1 MSNRKRSDEVLRPR
15 KGIVLRLAGA
25 DLLHEWILTLCMI
38 LALAAIIAP
47 LLIVLGLKEGI
58 VAHLR
63 NDLVQ
68 DPVNREIRP
77 KTTQDLSE
85 DWLAEIAARPDVE
98 FMMPSILRG
107 ASIVRVATI
116 DGRQTEAV
124 DLLPSG
130 TGDPLLLSNGAQPP
144 VEGEAVVS
152 MPLAQKFGLKAGD
165 SFVVQVTRTVDGRP
179 EAVAQTVKVR
189 SVLGIRGDTL
199 ARVYAPLAF
208 VVDVEAYKEGNAVL
222 ARGWAGQRPI
232 PYGSYDG
239 AIVMMDTPLDSLALR
254 GLTIGTG
261 FSNSGVLS
269 PGDVATRFGIPA
281 LQIPGIY
288 EVSVV
293 QKPTQESSLTQLAG
307 RLRGREALILPYVKP
322 IAATYA
328 GKKVD
333 LVGLALSE
341 AQATRRGFP
350 ILPWAGLAAGSPVD
364 SYLQIAAPADW
375 GVSVDTSIDVTVPS
389 LSGPLMIPL
398 RVTATAPGAVALIP
412 TRLASMLRTGAD
424 RTITYSAQ
432 DSTLLLTRSGY
443 RGFRLYARAIEDVP
457 AIAAALDAAKVPTVS
472 RLREIQGL
480 TSFSTGLDDLFRLVA
495 IVAVV
500 GGMAAL
506 LASLY
511 AAVERKKRDISMMRL
526 LGLSPMRVAGF
537 PIYQGAF
544 VAIGATLVAFA
555 GFFAV
560 GALVDRLLAVELNGE
575 HAVVLQPELMGLTI
589 GLILA
594 LSVVSA
600 LLAARKTT
608 MIEPAEAIRVE

>member
-1 MSNRKRSDEVLRPR
+1 MSDRRRTDEVLRPR
-15 KGIVLRLAGA
+15 QGIVLRLAAA
-25 DLLHEWILTLCMI
+25 DLLHEWTLTLCMI

-85 DWLAEIAARPDVE
+85 AWLAEIAKRPDVE

-107 ASIVRVATI
+107 ASIVRVATV
-116 DGRQTEAV
+116 DGRQSEAV

-130 TGDPLLLSNGAQPP
+130 AGDPLLLSNGAQPP
-144 VEGEAVVS
+144 VEGEVVVS
-152 MPLAQKFGLKAGD
+152 TPLAQKFALKAGG

-239 AIVMMDTPLDSLALR
+239 ALVMMDTPLDGVALR
-254 GLTIGTG
+254 GLTVGTG
-261 FSNSGVLS
+261 FSNSTALT
-269 PGDVATRFGIPA
+269 PGEIATRFGVAAPA
-281 LQIPGIY
+281 IAGIY
-288 EVSVV
+288 EISVV
-293 QKPTQESSLTQLAG
+293 QKPVQESSLSQLAG

-322 IAATYA
+322 IAATVA
-328 GKKVD
+328 GKKVE
-333 LVGLALSE
+333 LSGLSLSE
-341 AQATRRGFP
+341 AQAIRRGFP
-350 ILPWAGLAAGSPVD
+350 VLPWAGLGAGSPVD
-364 SYLQIAAPADW
+364 AYLQIAAPAGW
-375 GVSVDTSIDVTVPS
+375 GASVDTTIDVTVPS
-389 LSGPLMIPL
+389 LSGPLTIPL
-398 RVTATAPGAVALIP
+398 RVAATAPGAVALIP

-424 RTITYSAQ
+424 RTIVYSAQ

-457 AIAAALDAAKVPTVS
+457 AVAAALDAAKVPTVS

-537 PIYQGAF
+537 PIYQGGF
-544 VAIGATLVAFA
+544 VALGATLVAFA

-560 GALVDRLLAVELNGE
+560 GALVDRLLAAELNGE

-589 GLILA
+589 ALILA
-594 LSVVSA
+594 LAVVSA